1 MGKPSI
7 HAAFLLIPGGG
18 IIFFLTAMF
27 ADSQEGLNEYDESID
42 YKKLLSDSN
51 MKLNIVS
58 EGNLDLL
65 IINGIKLFIKH
76 ENYKYTIMVRTKDFY
91 KIKDDL
97 SVISTRFII
106 KETTKYVYLKNIKKK
121 ELKYWIN
128 EKTTS

>member
-7 HAAFLLIPGGG
+7 HAAFLLIPVGG
-18 IIFFLTAMF
+18 IIFILTAMF

-42 YKKLLSDSN
+42 YKKLLSDGN

-65 IINGIKLFIKH
+65 IINGIKLFVKH
-76 ENYKYTIMVRTKDFY
+76 ENYKYTIMIRTNDFY

-106 KETTKYVYLKNIKKK
+106 QETSKYVYLRNIKKK
-121 ELKYWIN
+121 ELKAWIN
-128 EKTTS
+128 KEAAS